1 LAELA
6 NYHII
11 GRILYYVPYFAPIH
25 PGRTL
30 TTFGL
35 LSGIVEALNGIGV
48 AWTANLAVKRSMRD
62 VGQALLKASLLLQIV
77 VIALFI
83 VLAVVFHRRC
93 ARTAAHG
100 SRVQAP
106 LLTLY
111 ISTALILTRCIFR
124 TVEYFSISSSYSD
137 LSKVSPILRYE
148 WFFYVFEASLMLA
161 NSVLWNVRHP
171 RRYLPE
177 KYNTYL
183 TQDGIT
189 ELEGSGW
196 KDNRPF
202 LVTAVDPFGLFTK
215 DDPKE
220 KPFWETDGSA
230 RV

>member
-1 LAELA
+1 M
-6 NYHII
+6 
-11 GRILYYVPYFAPIH
+11 
-25 PGRTL
+25 
-30 TTFGL
+30 

-48 AWTANLAVKRSMRD
+48 AWTSNSSLKPALRD
-62 VGQALLKASLLLQIV
+62 IAQALLKASLLLQIA

-83 VLAVVFHRRC
+83 LLTVVFHRRC
-93 ARTAAHG
+93 ARIG
-100 SRVQAP
+100 VLNSRVQGP

-111 ISTALILTRCIFR
+111 ISTALILVRCIYR
-124 TVEYFSISSSYSD
+124 TVEYFSISSFYSD
-137 LSKVSPILRYE
+137 LSDVSPILRYE

-161 NSVLWNVRHP
+161 NSFLWNVRHP

-183 TQDGIT
+183 TQDGTT

-215 DDPKE
+215 EDPKE
-220 KPFWETDGSA
+220 KPFWETDGTA